1 MKTYLKFAII
11 FASIISPTWADDFS
25 CEVKLGP
32 DNTIYVDVQNT
43 SNSDIVIMGG
53 RDEKLVIFGILYYPV
68 LDEGMPKIITIGE
81 NLGMY
86 EIPDLIFLPAKYTRR
101 FQVDLP
107 GLKDI
112 KQIVHLRIRIRRL
125 SYDKFSKLTKETERD
140 PQYLQWEDY
149 ETDLIRDSKRLEKI
163 NMSYGFGHGL
173 SGYLTPHVSK

>member
-53 RDEKLVIFGILYYPV
+53 RDEKLVVFGILYYPV
-68 LDEGMPKIITIGE
+68 LDEGTPKIITIGE

-112 KQIVHLRIRIRRL
+112 KQMMRRILFAALTRRRHSFPIRLRTIGCARR
-125 SYDKFSKLTKETERD
+125 SADGRG
-140 PQYLQWEDY
+140 
-149 ETDLIRDSKRLEKI
+149 RRCDS
-163 NMSYGFGHGL
+163 
-173 SGYLTPHVSK
+173 V